1 MLSRCDLNG
10 IVFVQVLNVKLA
22 LEVNQDDLDLL
33 IEKYVDEDYGD
44 MVNFVAFASSVDPCE
59 DAFDPYSLG
68 F

>member
-44 MVNFVAFASSVDPCE
+44 MVNFVAFA
-59 DAFDPYSLG
+59 
-68 F
+68 